1 MWNFNGT
8 GYAMSNPDSRIP
20 GLTHLSRPKFFFGL
34 LLFGVCASC
43 SQVEGPTA
51 EASPNIVLI
60 LADDMG
66 IGDIGVYNTTGK
78 ISTPSLDSLAASG
91 MRFTDAH
98 SPSAVCTPTRYGL
111 LTGRYAW
118 RTSLKDGVLKGYSPL
133 LIDPTRST
141 IASMLREKGYATAV
155 IGKWHLGLGA
165 DEVTDYSK
173 PLSPGPNDV
182 GFDYF
187 FGIPASLDMPPYTF
201 LEDDRVFTSFD
212 GDEIGDSERR
222 RDGGEGFWR
231 AGPIARGFA
240 HELVLPEITE
250 HSVAFIREQ
259 VKSGG
264 DKPFF
269 LYVALAAPHTPWL
282 PTPEFI
288 GRSDAGYYGDFVA
301 QVDDTVGRIMSA
313 LRETGVADRT
323 IVVFASDNGARW
335 SQEQI
340 AKWGHRAN
348 LYLRGQKADIYEGG
362 HRVPMIV
369 SWPGQIEPD
378 TQSAYITTLTD
389 LYATLADAVGVESSL
404 KDGVDSES
412 ILPTLRGQPQE
423 QRSPVVHHS
432 SRGMFAIRD
441 GDWKLIEGLGSGGF
455 TQPAIVEQVEG
466 GPAGQLYNLAD
477 DPSETTN
484 LYQDRPDV
492 VERLTR
498 ILNEIRNSETVA
510 VAGR

>member
-1 MWNFNGT
+1 MN
-8 GYAMSNPDSRIP
+8 DSRIP
-20 GLTHLSRPKFFFGL
+20 GLARIFCPEAFVLP
-34 LLFGVCASC
+34 LLFGICASC

-51 EASPNIVLI
+51 EAEKVPNIVII

-66 IGDIGVYNTTGK
+66 MGDVGAYNDATSK
-78 ISTPSLDSLAASG
+78 VPTPSLNTLAASG
-91 MRFTDAH
+91 MLFTDSH

-118 RTSLKDGVLKGYSPL
+118 RTSMKDGVLKGYSPL
-133 LIDPTRST
+133 LIDPARST
-141 IASMLREKGYATAV
+141 IASMLREKGYATAA

-222 RDGGEGFWR
+222 RDGGEGYWL
-231 AGPIARGFA
+231 AGAIARGFT
-240 HELVLPEITE
+240 HEMVLPKITE
-250 HSVAFIREQ
+250 RSVAYIREQ
-259 VKSGG
+259 VRSGG
-264 DKPFF
+264 DKAFF
-269 LYVALAAPHTPWL
+269 LYVPLTAPHTPWM

-288 GRSDAGYYGDFVA
+288 GRSEAGYYGDFVA

-313 LRETGVADRT
+313 LRETGVAEQT

-340 AKWGHRAN
+340 ARWGHRAN
-348 LYLRGQKADIYEGG
+348 LDLRGQKADIHEGG

-369 SWPGQIEPD
+369 SWPGRIIPD
-378 TQSAYITTLTD
+378 TESEYLTTLTD
-389 LYATLADAVGVESSL
+389 LYATFADVVDAEPGL
-404 KDGVDSES
+404 MDGVDSES
-412 ILPTLRGQPQE
+412 ILPTLLGQSQAR
-423 QRSPVVHHS
+423 RSPVVHHS
-432 SRGMFAIRD
+432 VRGMFAIRD
-441 GDWKLIEGLGSGGF
+441 GHWKLIEGLGSGGF
-455 TQPAIVEQVEG
+455 TQPAFIEQVEG
-466 GPAGQLYNLAD
+466 GPAGQLYNLAE
-477 DPSETTN
+477 DPSEKTN
-484 LYQDRPDV
+484 LYQERPDV

-498 ILNEIRNSETVA
+498 QLNESRDAEMSRPVGE
-510 VAGR
+510 RKH